1 VTRRFERRRPPLLE
15 VIARWTDG
23 PPPVL
28 PDEEPSDG
36 RTIRWGAGALDGVL
50 ARHLD
55 SAREPARGAELAALI
70 EQAATGDEQARATLY
85 EAARADGIVFALDE
99 ALDALAGADV
109 PPAPVAELGRELMR
123 VAEHREPL
131 KLGVALVGR
140 TGDRRDVPLLA
151 TLARHDEFSLV
162 AGVALASLLGDPVEA
177 WWKVGCLAS
186 GWGKVEAVGRL
197 AELPS
202 LPDEVRAW
210 LLRHGCD
217 NAVTPEYLAHA
228 CATAGGLEEALNG
241 LVDDELLDGACTIV
255 RALLHGGPAEDI
267 DDYEPGPRVVA
278 IVVELTAERPTSL
291 SRLGT
296 VVEIRRWAEDYE
308 QHVAIAERCGRL
320 LARADV
326 RAYVGARLDRRDEVL
341 DAWEIAEAVGVDPW
355 EPGWRHAQAGPVDA
369 GLYHRLART
378 PIDARWSRLA
388 LFAEQRL
395 PLDVLGSGPRDQL
408 FPAPQHRE
416 SAHALL
422 FLLQEMRGGR
432 WSAPLVVAGLLNP
445 VIPTRNAALHA
456 VGRIPPAT
464 WGDSVASALRR
475 LAREEPLDDVRERA
489 LAQLARAR

>member
-1 VTRRFERRRPPLLE
+1 VTRRFERRRPPILE
-15 VIARWTDG
+15 VIAGWTEG

-28 PDEEPSDG
+28 PDEGPSDG

-85 EAARADGIVFALDE
+85 ESARAEGIVFALDE
-99 ALDALAGADV
+99 ALAALAGV

-140 TGDRRDVPLLA
+140 TGDRHDVPVLE

-162 AGVALASLLGDPVEA
+162 AGVALASLLDDPVAA
-177 WWKVGCLAS
+177 WWKVGRLAA

-202 LPDEVRAW
+202 LPPDARAW

-217 NAVTPEYLAHA
+217 NAVTPEYLAYA
-228 CATAGGLEEALNG
+228 CATAGGLEDALDG

-255 RALLHGGPAEDI
+255 RALVHDGPAEDI

-278 IVVELTAERPTSL
+278 IVVELVAERPTSL
-291 SRLGT
+291 HRLGT
-296 VVEIRRWAEDYE
+296 VVDVRRWAEDYE
-308 QHVAIAERCGRL
+308 QHVPIAERCGRV

-326 RAYVGARLDRRDEVL
+326 RAYVRERLDRRDDVLEV
-341 DAWEIAEAVGVDPW
+341 WEIAAAVGVDPW
-355 EPGWRHAQAGPVDA
+355 EPGWRHAQAGPIDA
-369 GLYHRLART
+369 GLYQRLART
-378 PIDARWSRLA
+378 SNDDRWNRLA
-388 LFAEQRL
+388 RFAERRL

-432 WSAPLVVAGLLNP
+432 WSVPLVVAGLLNP

-456 VGRIPPAT
+456 VGRISPDT
-464 WGDSVASALRR
+464 WGDPVAHALRR
-475 LAREEPLDDVRERA
+475 LAHEEPLDDVRERA
-489 LAQLARAR
+489 LSELGRAR